1 MTTAWKARNRKV
13 NRCQGC
19 RDDSSM
25 AKQSDLERNKVSHYS
40 LCSKRFHSMT
50 PYVTLLGD
58 SSKGG
63 TDGRSRQLRVNWEEV
78 KAIQV
83 GSQLEG
89 EPPVYICG
97 RVFI

>member
-1 MTTAWKARNRKV
+1 MTTAWKARKRKV

-25 AKQSDLERNKVSHYS
+25 AMHSDLERNRVSHYS
-40 LCSKRFHSMT
+40 PCSKRFSSIA

-63 TDGRSRQLRVNWEEV
+63 TDGRSRQL
-78 KAIQV
+78 
-83 GSQLEG
+83 
-89 EPPVYICG
+89 
-97 RVFI
+97 

>member
-1 MTTAWKARNRKV
+1 MTTAWKARKRKV
-13 NRCQGC
+13 KRCQGC

-25 AKQSDLERNKVSHYS
+25 AKQSDLEGNKVSHYS
-40 LCSKRFHSMT
+40 PWYKNIT
-50 PYVTLLGD
+50 PSLRDT
-58 SSKGG
+58 SRGG
-63 TDGRSRQLRVNWEEV
+63 TDGRSQQLRVNWEEV